1 MCHLRGISITRKSAC
16 TSKPADK
23 CVILQNTCCVCFQ
36 SCFPGAGGGGL
47 WGMSR
52 DQDDVRGRAQGSETV
67 SSPSSSLPTFT
78 RKTTETTKKANRI
91 CHSTSKKWP
100 ALTVNL
106 YATRTLPADWVRK
119 AAVLGER
126 TAAAQNERAH
136 AGGSSG

>member
-1 MCHLRGISITRKSAC
+1 MKKNFI
-16 TSKPADK
+16 
-23 CVILQNTCCVCFQ
+23 FQ
-36 SCFPGAGGGGL
+36 HVFTNLC
-47 WGMSR
+47 
-52 DQDDVRGRAQGSETV
+52 ETYFLFF
-67 SSPSSSLPTFT
+67 SSSLPTFT